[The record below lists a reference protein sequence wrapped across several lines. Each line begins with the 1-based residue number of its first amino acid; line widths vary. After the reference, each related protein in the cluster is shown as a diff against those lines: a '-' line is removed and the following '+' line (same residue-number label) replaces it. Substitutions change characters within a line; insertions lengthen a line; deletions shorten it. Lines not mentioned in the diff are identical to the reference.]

1 VGSRVLVF
9 HPTGTQRA
17 PNGHPT
23 GTITNLFRPSCASSR
38 AACQRHNTQTSSRP
52 PVGKVKL
59 PTRPCAHATGRTR
72 TVSFPSRGFVNCK
85 PKVVASGF
93 RYRVRSTVAM
103 PEELPLA
110 LPGR

>member
-1 VGSRVLVF
+1 MSSSS
-9 HPTGTQRA
+9 TQRA
-17 PNGHPT
+17 PNGHHHEP
-23 GTITNLFRPSCASSR
+23 FSSIVCFFAGSLP
-38 AACQRHNTQTSSRP
+38 AAQHTDVIAAP
-52 PVGKVKL
+52 PGKVKL

>member
-1 VGSRVLVF
+1 VSSSS
-9 HPTGTQRA
+9 TQRA
-17 PNGHPT
+17 PSRT
-23 GTITNLFRPSCASSR
+23 FSSIVCFFAGSLP
-38 AACQRHNTQTSSRP
+38 AAQHTDVTP
-52 PVGKVKL
+52 AGKVKL

-72 TVSFPSRGFVNCK
+72 TVSFPSRGFVNCMR
-85 PKVVASGF
+85 KVVASGF